1 MKMLSEK
8 IRQKERI
15 TDICKK
21 DHTIFKTGTVFR
33 AITVLD
39 ADCNDNMLC
48 GPVIFH
54 GYTDRGEM
62 LLGSGDGRYYFSV
75 RDGWGVEDNCLY
87 ALSIGAICRDFKKAV
102 TVEDIEFSVN
112 HPKEPKSTYSAL
124 AIGMKLKADKEIL
137 KVLKQYKTVNSL
149 AKSNNQNSEICGTDN
164 VANIDS
170 QTYRDIVSDLSMVST
185 AQLVKELSKRE
196 AVQKLNVEPYQSYK
210 IKIGR
215 RRISGTGSV
224 VILRVWD

>member
-1 MKMLSEK
+1 MLSEK
-8 IRQKERI
+8 LI
-15 TDICKK
+15 TEEKIKAICKN
-21 DHTIFKTGTVFR
+21 DKTLFQKGAVFDK
-33 AITVLD
+33 ITVLNSD
-39 ADCNDNMLC
+39 HCGSMLC
-48 GPVIFH
+48 GPVTFLGH
-54 GYTDRGEM
+54 TDSYEM
-62 LLGSGDGRYYFSV
+62 LFSSGNGRYYFTV

-87 ALSIGAICRDFKKAV
+87 ALSIGAIRRDFKKPV

-124 AIGMKLKADKEIL
+124 AIGMKLKDDKEIL

-149 AKSNNQNSEICGTDN
+149 AKSNNQNSETNSVTDLG
-164 VANIDS
+164 S
-170 QTYRDIVSDLSMVST
+170 QMYRDIVSDLSMVST

-215 RRISGTGSV
+215 RRISGTGPV

>member
-1 MKMLSEK
+1 MLSEK
-8 IRQKERI
+8 LI
-15 TDICKK
+15 TEEKIKAICKK
-21 DHTIFKTGTVFR
+21 DRTIFQKGAVFDK
-33 AITVLD
+33 ITVLNSD
-39 ADCNDNMLC
+39 PCGSMLC
-48 GPVIFH
+48 GPVTFL
-54 GYTDRGEM
+54 GCTDRYEM
-62 LLGSGDGRYYFSV
+62 LFTSGNGRYYFTV

-87 ALSIGAICRDFKKAV
+87 ALSIGAICRDFKKPV

-124 AIGMKLKADKEIL
+124 SIGMKLKDDKEIL

-149 AKSNNQNSEICGTDN
+149 AKSNNQNSGTNSVTDLG
-164 VANIDS
+164 S
-170 QTYRDIVSDLSMVST
+170 QMYRDIVSDLSMVST
-185 AQLVKELSKRE
+185 AQLVEELSKRE

-215 RRISGTGSV
+215 RKISGTGPV

>member
-1 MKMLSEK
+1 MLSGKLITEEK
-8 IRQKERI
+8 IKA
-15 TDICKK
+15 ICKN
-21 DHTIFKTGTVFR
+21 DRTIFQKGAVFDK
-33 AITVLD
+33 ITVLNSD
-39 ADCNDNMLC
+39 PCGSMLC
-48 GPVIFH
+48 GPVTFL
-54 GYTDRGEM
+54 GCTDRYEM
-62 LLGSGDGRYYFSV
+62 LFTSGNGRYYFTV

-87 ALSIGAICRDFKKAV
+87 ALSIGAICRDFKKPV

-124 AIGMKLKADKEIL
+124 SIGMKLKDDKEIL

-149 AKSNNQNSEICGTDN
+149 AKSNNQNSGTNSVTDLG
-164 VANIDS
+164 S
-170 QTYRDIVSDLSMVST
+170 QMYRDIVSDLSMVST
-185 AQLVKELSKRE
+185 AQLVEELSKRE

-215 RRISGTGSV
+215 RKISGTGPV

>member
-1 MKMLSEK
+1 MLSGKLITEEK
-8 IRQKERI
+8 IKA
-15 TDICKK
+15 ICTK
-21 DHTIFKTGTVFR
+21 DRTIFQKGAVFDK
-33 AITVLD
+33 ITVLNSD
-39 ADCNDNMLC
+39 PCGSMLC
-48 GPVIFH
+48 GPVTFL
-54 GYTDRGEM
+54 GCTDRYEM
-62 LLGSGDGRYYFSV
+62 LFTSGNGRYYFTV

-87 ALSIGAICRDFKKAV
+87 ALSIGAIRRDFKKPV

-124 AIGMKLKADKEIL
+124 AIRMKLKADKEIL

-149 AKSNNQNSEICGTDN
+149 AKSNNQNSETNSVTDLG
-164 VANIDS
+164 S
-170 QTYRDIVSDLSMVST
+170 QMYRDIVSDLSMVST
-185 AQLVKELSKRE
+185 AQLVEELSKRE

-215 RRISGTGSV
+215 RRISGTGPV